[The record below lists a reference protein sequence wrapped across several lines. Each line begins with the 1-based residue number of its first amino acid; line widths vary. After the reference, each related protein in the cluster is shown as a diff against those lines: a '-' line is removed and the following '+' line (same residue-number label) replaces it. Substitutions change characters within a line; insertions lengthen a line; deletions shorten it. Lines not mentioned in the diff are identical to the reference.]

1 MENQIDW
8 KKECEKIAAEL
19 ADDVVS
25 KFVNNEE
32 IELNLTRPNQR
43 GDVYGLLART
53 PLNDKW
59 NTVIIKYSVIPRS
72 EIVPDKARLYKCA
85 LESALDIANHPDV
98 MTITDFAEHRR
109 RISESAEWKVGTEL
123 QNIFSEIAV
132 ANPDKYPIKETH
144 GHARPKID
152 PTRMVKG
159 LDIKDIDLL

>member
-8 KKECEKIAAEL
+8 TKECEKIAAEV
-19 ADDVVS
+19 AEEVVS

-32 IELNLTRPNQR
+32 INLALSRLIKP

-53 PLNDKW
+53 PLHDEW

-72 EIVPDKARLYKCA
+72 EIVPDKDRLYKCA
-85 LESALDIANHPDV
+85 LDAALRTANHPDV
-98 MTITDFAEHRR
+98 MEIADFAEHRR
-109 RISESAEWKVGTEL
+109 RISENAEWKVGTEL
-123 QNIFSEIAV
+123 QSIFSEIAV
-132 ANPDKYPIKETH
+132 ANPDKYPVKETH
-144 GHARPKID
+144 GHACPKID

>member
-8 KKECEKIAAEL
+8 TKECEKIAAKV

-32 IELNLTRPNQR
+32 IDLNLTRSIQR

-72 EIVPDKARLYKCA
+72 EIVLDKERLYKCA
-85 LESALDIANHPDV
+85 LDNALDTANHPDV
-98 MTITDFAEHRR
+98 MAITDFAEHRR
-109 RISESAEWKVGTEL
+109 RISENAEWKVGTEL

-132 ANPDKYPIKETH
+132 ANPDKYPVKETH